1 MAMFI
6 RHGKAEVLEE
16 DLCPARDVFRVAQEY
31 ADPLSLCLTPTD
43 QA

>member
-16 DLCPARDVFRVAQEY
+16 DLCSARDVFRVAQEY
-31 ADPLSLCLTPTD
+31 ADPLPPRLTPAD